1 MKKLI
6 CLCLTSL
13 ALVCCLSACAGNEKS
28 TIDDDVKVI
37 NLETTRQQETTTQ
50 KIRKNKTYK
59 IAMTEE
65 LIATEFEGNVASY
78 AATYNYEIVENENG
92 KIVFKMDGNQYKM
105 LLSRVGSN
113 TIRQIGELVDSDDF
127 SFTVKI
133 GDYASDFSY
142 LLILVNTK
150 KYNKSEKKDI
160 FPELLGQCGLYYQT
174 YSNPDAPSCQ
184 VVIADSKSGEVLF
197 NETYTQ

>member
-6 CLCLTSL
+6 CLCLTAL
-13 ALVCCLSACAGNEKS
+13 ALVCCLNACGKSEKS

-37 NLETTRQQETTTQ
+37 NLETTRQQETTTK

-127 SFTVKI
+127 PFTVKI

-174 YSNPDAPSCQ
+174 YSNPDAPSCR

-197 NETYTQ
+197 NENYTQ